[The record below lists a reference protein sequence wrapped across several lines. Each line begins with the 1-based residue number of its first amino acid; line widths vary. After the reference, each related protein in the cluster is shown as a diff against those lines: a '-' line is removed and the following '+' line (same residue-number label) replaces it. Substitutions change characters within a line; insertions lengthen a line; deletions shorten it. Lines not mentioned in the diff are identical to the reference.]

1 MSQLLFNYLQ
11 DFGVFQTNVIIL
23 FLFFSLYNFHYY
35 YYYYYYCFK
44 NTTHTNTY
52 VSVPEEN
59 RVVLLLDACEIVDL
73 LNIKS

>member
-35 YYYYYYCFK
+35 CFK

-52 VSVPEEN
+52 VSVQEEN